1 MAAQKDHLAQ
11 RMKQLI
17 ERLREAN
24 EEYSELAF
32 AQPAAQKLEGPADEG
47 AQRALEAHWGCSLP
61 ESYRLF
67 LSCCGGWRNF
77 DLGGMDLLAPGDA
90 GHEEVARRI
99 DDFKD
104 WERAEGNSAVDGYL
118 FVGAGRESSDV
129 VYLDP
134 ATRRGKHGEMD
145 VVHSSH
151 DDGEIDRF
159 ADFFS
164 FLEDRLELVLELVAD
179 ERDI

>member
-1 MAAQKDHLAQ
+1 MAIQNDHLAQ

-17 ERLREAN
+17 DRLREAN

-32 AQPAAQKLEGPADEG
+32 AQPAAQQLEGPANEE

-67 LSCCGGWRNF
+67 LSCCGGWHNF
-77 DLGGMDLLAPGDA
+77 DLGGMDLLAPSDVGR
-90 GHEEVARRI
+90 EEVARRI
-99 DDFKD
+99 EDFKA
-104 WERAEGNSAVDGYL
+104 WERAEGNSAVGHYL
-118 FVGAGRESSDV
+118 FVGAGGDSSDV

-134 ATRRGKHGEMD
+134 ATRRGEHGEMD

-164 FLEDRLELVLELVAD
+164 FLEDRLELVRELAAD
-179 ERDI
+179 ERDT